1 MRMRSM
7 FFSKKNF
14 KIFSVVYKV
23 YKNEN
28 LKIGQ
33 INELT
38 EMSTTLKY

>member
-14 KIFSVVYKV
+14 KIFSVVYKD
-23 YKNEN
+23 EN